1 MKTRGYLSLLVT
13 LGFCASATAQYSLNV
28 MGYYNK
34 VLYAGDN
41 LIANQL
47 ATTNNSL
54 SSIFNSSV
62 PHGSTFTKWDAEQLD
77 FLPVSVYDQS
87 TGWSIQYDLN
97 YGEGGRFHA
106 AATFTNTFVGQVW
119 PGLDI
124 EDEGFNPPV
133 FPGVG
138 LFLRSSVVP
147 LNRATFYHVIGREP
161 QDGEIVTLLNGL
173 SQTSSTT
180 TFINGAW
187 DNGEPLLDIGESG
200 FFYLME
206 VPEPGVNA
214 LLLLSFLSWWAVRRR
229 VNA

>member
-1 MKTRGYLSLLVT
+1 MKTRGYLSLLVS
-13 LGFCASATAQYSLNV
+13 LGVCASAPAQYSLNIV
-28 MGYYNK
+28 GYYHK
-34 VLYAGDN
+34 TLYAGDN

-47 ATTNNSL
+47 AKADNGL
-54 SSIFNSSV
+54 SDLFSNV
-62 PHGSTFTKWDAEQLD
+62 PHGSTFTKWDAEQLE

-87 TGWSIQYDLN
+87 TGWSIQFDLN
-97 YGEGGRFHA
+97 YGEGGLFHA
-106 AATFTNTFVGQVW
+106 AATFTNTFVGSVW
-119 PGLDI
+119 PGLDG
-124 EDEGFNPPV
+124 EDEGFIPPL

-147 LNRATFYHVIGREP
+147 LNRATFYHVIGRDP

-180 TFINGAW
+180 KFVNGAW
-187 DNGEPLLDIGESG
+187 DNGEPLLDLGESG

-214 LLLLSFLSWWAVRRR
+214 LLLLGFLSWWAARRR
-229 VNA
+229 ANA